1 MKFWKEHV
9 KLRLALITIFFVLG
23 LVLVIDGWKMAG
35 EMEGL
40 KRMIGGLVSLLAALY
55 IYNKP
60 YTTPSR

>member
-9 KLRLALITIFFVLG
+9 KLRLALIALFFLLGLG
-23 LVLVIDGWKMAG
+23 LVITGWKMTG
-35 EMEGL
+35 EMSGL
-40 KRMIGGLVSLLAALY
+40 IRMMVGVLSLLVALY